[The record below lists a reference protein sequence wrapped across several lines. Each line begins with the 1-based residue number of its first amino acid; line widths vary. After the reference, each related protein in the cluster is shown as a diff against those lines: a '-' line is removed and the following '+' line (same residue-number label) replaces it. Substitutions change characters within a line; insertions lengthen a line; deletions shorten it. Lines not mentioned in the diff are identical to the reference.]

1 MSKHLI
7 AMAKYR
13 NIRSEEGKLSEACY
27 DIISLRENLKAL
39 SSNYEDIEAE
49 NNRLKNSLTV
59 MTDAYDVGVAIRDKM
74 RIENEKLKDEI
85 ETLSL
90 EFDEYRSTQTPK
102 D

>member
-1 MSKHLI
+1 
-7 AMAKYR
+7 MAKYR
-13 NIRSEEGKLSEACY
+13 NIRSEEGKLSEACH

-59 MTDAYDVGVAIRDKM
+59 MTDAYDVGVVLRDRM
-74 RIENEKLKDEI
+74 RKENELLKREI
-85 ETLSL
+85 KDISL
-90 EFDEYRSTQTPK
+90 EFDEYRSTHS